1 MRACEL
7 LSIIEELIPSAKGF
21 QKRLV
26 AQKLAYMIE
35 RLTGVREHHFMWH
48 RHGPYSR
55 GLAREMRKATPC
67 EAREELM
74 RMARELFSRF
84 GEAAGHPVRG
94 LEIAASLKMLMEE
107 VYPRPEDPVEE
118 LLRRKP
124 FLSKEE
130 VMRVYTALT
139 SLRT

>member
-7 LSIIEELIPSAKGF
+7 LTIVDEIIPSVRGF

-26 AQKLAYMIE
+26 AQKLAYLIE
-35 RLTGVREHHFMWH
+35 RLTGQREHRFMWH

-55 GLAREMRKATPC
+55 GLAREMRRAAPC
-67 EAREELM
+67 EASEELV
-74 RMARELFSRF
+74 RIAKDLTRRF
-84 GEAAGHPVRG
+84 GEAAGDPVKG

-118 LLRRKP
+118 LLQRKP
-124 FLSKEE
+124 HLSRDE
-130 VMRVYTALT
+130 VVKVYSVLA
-139 SLRT
+139 SI

>member
-7 LSIIEELIPSAKGF
+7 LAVIEEVIPSVKGF

-26 AQKLAYMIE
+26 AQKLAYLVE
-35 RLTGVREHHFMWH
+35 RLTGEREHHFMWH

-55 GLAREMRKATPC
+55 GLAREMRKASPC
-67 EAREELM
+67 EASDETVRIAKELV
-74 RMARELFSRF
+74 RVF
-84 GEAAGHPVRG
+84 GEAAGDPVKG

-107 VYPRPEDPVEE
+107 VYPRPDDPVEE

-124 FLSKEE
+124 HLSRE
-130 VMRVYTALT
+130 VITRVYSVLT
-139 SLRT
+139 SA

>member
-1 MRACEL
+1 MRACEIL
-7 LSIIEELIPSAKGF
+7 TILEEVIPSVKGF

-26 AQKLAYMIE
+26 AQKLAYLIE
-35 RLTGVREHHFMWH
+35 RLTDQREHHFMWH

-55 GLAREMRKATPC
+55 GLAREMRKASPC
-67 EAREELM
+67 RAGEETV
-74 RMARELFSRF
+74 RIARELIQKF
-84 GEAAGHPVRG
+84 GEAVGDPVKG

-124 FLSKEE
+124 HLSREE
-130 VMRVYTALT
+130 VERVYSVLA
-139 SLRT
+139 SA

>member
-7 LSIIEELIPSAKGF
+7 LTIVEEVIPSITGF

-26 AQKLAYMIE
+26 AQKLAYLME
-35 RLTGVREHHFMWH
+35 RLTGQREHHFMWH

-55 GLAREMRKATPC
+55 GLARELRRATPC
-67 EAREELM
+67 ETREELVKT
-74 RMARELFSRF
+74 AKELIMRF
-84 GEAAGHPVRG
+84 GEAAGDPVKG

-124 FLSKEE
+124 HLSREK
-130 VMRVYTALT
+130 VTRIYSLLT
-139 SLRT
+139 SV